1 MATRKSVKPT
11 ADKAKPPAVRRSAEQ
26 ARSHILNIAI
36 TEFAAKGFSGARIDA
51 IAKSAQTNIRM
62 LYHYFGS
69 KENLY
74 VAVLETVIA
83 ELRQEELKLDFSDV
97 EPLAGLMQM
106 FDFIDRHFS
115 EHHELMSILS
125 SENLD
130 RAQYIKKSSL
140 IPTVSSPVLTLL
152 DSLLKRGVAAGSVAP
167 GIDPL
172 HLYVTL
178 VAMAYYHKSN
188 AHTLSYI
195 FKRDLT
201 EEKWQ
206 AEHRAQTDRM
216 LLCFLRS
223 GSDYAQIAMPA
234 DRRGVLPGASSP
246 AVGKRPARPVA
257 AKVSVAKRQRA
268 SK

>member
-1 MATRKSVKPT
+1 MATRKSVKPST
-11 ADKAKPPAVRRSAEQ
+11 GQAKPPAVRRSAEQ
-26 ARSHILNIAI
+26 ARSHILKIAI

-74 VAVLETVIA
+74 VAVLESVIA

-130 RAQYIKKSSL
+130 RARYIKKSSL
-140 IPTVSSPVLTLL
+140 IPTVSSPVLALL
-152 DSLLKRGVAAGSVAP
+152 DNLLTRGVAAGSVAP

-172 HLYVTL
+172 HLYVML

-201 EEKWQ
+201 EEEWQ

-216 LLCFLRS
+216 LLSFLRP
-223 GSDYAQIAMPA
+223 GSENTSIAIPA
-234 DRRGVLPGASSP
+234 DGRAALSGAGPQTAGRRPEN
-246 AVGKRPARPVA
+246 PVA
-257 AKVSVAKRQRA
+257 AEGVVAKRQRA
-268 SK
+268 VK